1 MDNFSINSNI
11 QKIID
16 GLGNTDTIIKR
27 FFEIGDK
34 SPIQAVLLYVNSLA
48 DRESIN
54 SNILKPLM
62 LCTNDKISLSS
73 DICTIIC
80 KRYITSSST
89 SIERDV
95 NKAVFALKRGY
106 TVLIIE
112 HISQFVIVD
121 TKDGKY
127 RQISEPLNEYAV
139 RGSREGFVENLETNM
154 SMIRRMIKHPDLT
167 IENFTLGKY
176 TQTDVKLMYI
186 NSIADDK
193 VMKNIRDRLSVINV
207 DSITGAGV
215 IEQYIE
221 SHPYALFPQCFAT
234 ERPDIVINDL
244 SEGRAVILCQGTP
257 YALVAPALF
266 TEFFQAIEDYY
277 ERSILSS
284 MIRILR
290 LIAVF
295 LVITLPAAYLSFIKF
310 NAELIPI
317 KFLLPLVATRKGLLL
332 TPLIE
337 ILSMEMVVEF
347 LREGG
352 LRLPGKIGQ
361 TLSLVGGFIIGDA
374 ALRARL
380 VSPATLVV
388 VGTAVIGTFVIP
400 NYDMSL
406 SIRIVR
412 FPMIILADIFGVV
425 GIAAGWYLILLH
437 LFSMDSFGVRYL
449 SLKRNDL
456 KDIFI
461 RAQLWNMDRRP
472 EAIPNKNKIRQGDFM
487 KKFRGKH

>member
-215 IEQYIE
+215 IEQ
-221 SHPYALFPQCFAT
+221 
-234 ERPDIVINDL
+234 
-244 SEGRAVILCQGTP
+244 
-257 YALVAPALF
+257 
-266 TEFFQAIEDYY
+266 
-277 ERSILSS
+277 
-284 MIRILR
+284 
-290 LIAVF
+290 
-295 LVITLPAAYLSFIKF
+295 
-310 NAELIPI
+310 
-317 KFLLPLVATRKGLLL
+317 
-332 TPLIE
+332 
-337 ILSMEMVVEF
+337 
-347 LREGG
+347 
-352 LRLPGKIGQ
+352 
-361 TLSLVGGFIIGDA
+361 
-374 ALRARL
+374 
-380 VSPATLVV
+380 
-388 VGTAVIGTFVIP
+388 
-400 NYDMSL
+400 
-406 SIRIVR
+406 
-412 FPMIILADIFGVV
+412 
-425 GIAAGWYLILLH
+425 
-437 LFSMDSFGVRYL
+437 
-449 SLKRNDL
+449 
-456 KDIFI
+456 
-461 RAQLWNMDRRP
+461 
-472 EAIPNKNKIRQGDFM
+472 
-487 KKFRGKH
+487 